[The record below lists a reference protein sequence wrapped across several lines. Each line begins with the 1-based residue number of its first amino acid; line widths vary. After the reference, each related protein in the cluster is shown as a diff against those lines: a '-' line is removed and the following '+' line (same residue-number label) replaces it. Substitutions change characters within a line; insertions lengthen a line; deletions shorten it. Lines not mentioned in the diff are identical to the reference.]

1 MEIDATEDLDKM
13 QQSMETA
20 VGTAGGV
27 GDEDGSGIQS
37 LLSELTQSIPGIE
50 RQCHFR
56 N

>member
-20 VGTAGGV
+20 VGAAGGV

-37 LLSELTQSIPGIE
+37 NLSRELM